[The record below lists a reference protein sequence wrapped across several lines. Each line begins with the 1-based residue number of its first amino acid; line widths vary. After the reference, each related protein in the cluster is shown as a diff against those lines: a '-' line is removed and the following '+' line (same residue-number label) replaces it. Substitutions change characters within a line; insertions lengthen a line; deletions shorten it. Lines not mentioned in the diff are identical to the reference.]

1 MQFTSSIVTKQAL
14 VEQKRA
20 PSFSHQISL
29 SIGSCVLS
37 KSSDT
42 EGDLNSCK
50 GSPSRSGAWFDHI
63 WSAADTSGNET
74 KKPESDPK
82 ELAERSAEALEGKE
96 RTA

>member
-37 KSSDT
+37 NSSDT
-42 EGDLNSCK
+42 DSDQLSCK
-50 GSPSRSGAWFDHI
+50 GSPSRSGAWFDHV
-63 WSAADTSGNET
+63 WSAAETPGNEI
-74 KKPESDPK
+74 KNPGSDTTGP
-82 ELAERSAEALEGKE
+82 AEVSLEVLGGK
-96 RTA
+96 R